1 MLWDRGFFRE
11 KNKVIN
17 IVRAVEIANILVYLR
32 HKIGQRSQLSG
43 EKEKSVIA
51 LSVNVSKNL
60 SHWYLQ
66 MALFNFD
73 KKDRPLSTQGLR
85 CPFENI

>member
-1 MLWDRGFFRE
+1 MLWERGFFRE

-51 LSVNVSKNL
+51 LFENVSKNL

-66 MALFNFD
+66 MSLFNFD

-85 CPFENI
+85 CPFEDI

>member
-32 HKIGQRSQLSG
+32 HKIGQRSQLPG

-51 LSVNVSKNL
+51 LSVNVSKDL

-66 MALFNFD
+66 MSLFNFD
-73 KKDRPLSTQGLR
+73 
-85 CPFENI
+85 